1 MVMIRCPGC
10 GHSALDVAST
20 CPHCGH
26 ILLQN
31 PLETGD
37 ASPLVGCSRCGKHID
52 RDVAV
57 CPYCGHHVR
66 RVRLVRRTTVAVV
79 VVTAAVI
86 GLVAAFRSGI
96 MRFPTRTEAPTPASA
111 AAVPPAVAQP
121 EPEIPVEAAPIRAAP
136 PVPADT
142 APPRAARAPAPERA
156 EPPAGSPPVNAA
168 ARWTADWANV
178 RETRSADAAVVRVL
192 RPGLR
197 VTVTD
202 LRNGWWAVFMD
213 GSQLGYI
220 ANSVLT
226 TTPPGP

>member
-20 CPHCGH
+20 CPHCGY

-66 RVRLVRRTTVAVV
+66 RVRVVRRTTVAVV
-79 VVTAAVI
+79 VTAAVAI
-86 GLVAAFRSGI
+86 GIVAALRSGI
-96 MRFPTRTEAPTPASA
+96 VRFPTRSATPAPA
-111 AAVPPAVAQP
+111 ATVPPAVAQP
-121 EPEIPVEAAPIRAAP
+121 EPAVPLEAAPIRAAP
-136 PVPADT
+136 PVPPDT
-142 APPRAARAPAPERA
+142 TPSRTGRAPAPDRPGPTA
-156 EPPAGSPPVNAA
+156 GAPPANAT

-192 RPGLR
+192 RPGLQ
-197 VTVTD
+197 VTVAD
-202 LRNGWWAVFMD
+202 QRNGWWAVFVE
-213 GSQLGYI
+213 GTQLGYI